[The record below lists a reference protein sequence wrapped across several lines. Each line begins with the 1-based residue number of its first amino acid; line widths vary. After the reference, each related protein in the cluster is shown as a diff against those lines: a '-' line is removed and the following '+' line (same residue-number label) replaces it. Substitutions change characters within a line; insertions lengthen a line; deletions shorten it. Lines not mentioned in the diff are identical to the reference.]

1 MLVEVPNEF
10 GSCPSLHSSVSPFA
24 AQDFK
29 TEKPNPFIRTF
40 LLEYERMV
48 GFLTFCKNHMSWKNV
63 ALDF

>member
-1 MLVEVPNEF
+1 MNLVLF
-10 GSCPSLHSSVSPFA
+10 FPSFIRFSVA
-24 AQDFK
+24 EQDFK

-63 ALDF
+63 ALDL